1 MANPVKTTLPAK
13 VWTKVATNVTT
24 GKVAVQDNAKVYYT
38 YVTTASPPPT
48 DNSTAVPIRGGEVT
62 IAAGAA
68 SDVYCKA
75 VDGSSVVFFS

>member
-38 YVTTASPPPT
+38 YV
-48 DNSTAVPIRGGEVT
+48 
-62 IAAGAA
+62 
-68 SDVYCKA
+68 YCKA